1 MCCPAGK
8 TLLGQGADLLGQTTL
23 CFLFTNQ
30 SERAFFW
37 RADAAAVRRRSA
49 LLPIP
54 VSLGQ
59 PSVHTVIIILYL
71 ISLKNPN
78 KPGSTTFHQRDHEVK
93 PPGRSSTGPPSRG
106 SAPSGLSRLLS
117 AVARRGQPRGT
128 TRSPHR
134 PAATRSGAAEGSS
147 REACPDAP
155 PPPGAAPLPQGRAG
169 QGRGRAGGLRGKQR
183 SPTCRRHRAPG
194 EICPADTGRGRGSAA
209 QHSTGGAV
217 APPDGSG
224 RVMEGSGRC
233 GGACAL

>member
-1 MCCPAGK
+1 M
-8 TLLGQGADLLGQTTL
+8 LGQTTL

-106 SAPSGLSRLLS
+106 SAPSSLSRLLS

-169 QGRGRAGGLRGKQR
+169 QGQGWWLEGKTEIPDLPAAPGAR
-183 SPTCRRHRAPG
+183 RDLPRRHREGAG
-194 EICPADTGRGRGSAA
+194 QRSAA
-209 QHSTGGAV
+209 QHRRGGGA
-217 APPDGSG
+217 P
-224 RVMEGSGRC
+224 
-233 GGACAL
+233 